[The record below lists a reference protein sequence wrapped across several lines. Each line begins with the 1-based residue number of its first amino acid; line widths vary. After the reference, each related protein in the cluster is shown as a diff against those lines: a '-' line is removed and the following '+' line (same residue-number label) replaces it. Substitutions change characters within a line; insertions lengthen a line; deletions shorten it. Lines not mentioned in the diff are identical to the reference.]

1 MRTFIAIEIPSEIK
15 SALAALQA
23 ELRRAGA
30 DVSWTKPENIHLTLK
45 FLGEVDER
53 RIGEVEKVCVDSAAG
68 FQPFTLRLDDTGVF
82 PNARQPRVLWAGL
95 AGEIEK
101 AVEMQRRLDEELALI
116 GFEREEKAFRPHLTI
131 GRVKS
136 NRKTRELLA
145 LADAQ
150 RLPALSFMVSRDCL
164 DEERTASGGRAIYFD
179 GQGSPA
185 MNRTY
190 RTYRTYRTKQVLLVL

>member
-1 MRTFIAIEIPSEIK
+1 MRTFIAIDIPSEIK
-15 SALAALQA
+15 SALAVLQT

-53 RIGEVEKVCVDSAAG
+53 RVGEVEKVCVASAAE
-68 FQPFTLRLDDTGVF
+68 FQPFTLSLNDTGVF

-101 AVEMQRRLDEELALI
+101 TVEMRKRLDDGLALI
-116 GFEREEKAFRPHLTI
+116 GFEREEKHFRPHLTI
-131 GRVKS
+131 GRMKS

-145 LADAQ
+145 LADARQ
-150 RLPALSFMVSRDCL
+150 VPALSFVVTEIVLMKSELRPAGAQYTPMAKAPL
-164 DEERTASGGRAIYFD
+164 GGR
-179 GQGSPA
+179 P
-185 MNRTY
+185 
-190 RTYRTYRTKQVLLVL
+190 

>member
-15 SALAALQA
+15 SALAALQD

-45 FLGEVDER
+45 FLGEVDEM
-53 RIGEVEKVCVDSAAG
+53 RIGEVEKVCVRAAAE
-68 FQPFTLRLDDTGVF
+68 FQPLTLSLKETGVF

-95 AGEIEK
+95 SGEIEK
-101 AVEMQRRLDEELALI
+101 AVEMRGLLDEGLALI
-116 GFEREEKAFRPHLTI
+116 GFDREEKDFRPHLTI

-145 LADAQ
+145 LAGAHQ
-150 RLPALSFMVSRDCL
+150 VPELSFVVTEIVLMKSELHPAGARYTPMAKAFL
-164 DEERTASGGRAIYFD
+164 RGK
-179 GQGSPA
+179 SPGVH
-185 MNRTY
+185 
-190 RTYRTYRTKQVLLVL
+190 Q

>member
-1 MRTFIAIEIPSEIK
+1 MRTFIAIEIPSEIR
-15 SALAALQA
+15 SALAALQT

-30 DVSWTKPENIHLTLK
+30 DVGWTRPENIHLTLK

-53 RIGEVEKVCVDSAAG
+53 RIMEIEKVCVSSATG
-68 FQPFTLRLDDTGVF
+68 FQPFTLSLDDTGVF
-82 PNARQPRVLWAGL
+82 PNARQPRILWAGL

-101 AVEMQRRLDEELALI
+101 AAEMQRRLDERLALI

-145 LADAQ
+145 LADAH
-150 RLPALSFMVSRDCL
+150 RLPALSFVVTEIVLMKSELHPARARYTL
-164 DEERTASGGRAIYFD
+164 MTRASL
-179 GQGSPA
+179 Q
-185 MNRTY
+185 
-190 RTYRTYRTKQVLLVL
+190 

>member
-15 SALAALQA
+15 SALAALQT

-53 RIGEVEKVCVDSAAG
+53 RIGEIEKVCVSLAAE
-68 FQPFTLRLDDTGVF
+68 FQPFTLSLNDTGVF
-82 PNARQPRVLWAGL
+82 PNARQPRIIWAGL

-101 AVEMQRRLDEELALI
+101 AVEMQKRLDERIALI
-116 GFEREEKAFRPHLTI
+116 GFGREEKAFRPHLTI

-136 NRKTRELLA
+136 NRKTRELIA
-145 LADAQ
+145 LADAH
-150 RLPALSFMVSRDCL
+150 RLPALSFVISEIVLMKSELHPAGARYTPMARVSL
-164 DEERTASGGRAIYFD
+164 
-179 GQGSPA
+179 Q
-185 MNRTY
+185 
-190 RTYRTYRTKQVLLVL
+190 